1 MRLLSLSPDADTHNG
16 RIGAVPSVAAPRCLS
31 WIGLVLA
38 LVCAPSLAWSLAYV
52 LEPGS
57 TFTPVAGEPLPL
69 TGQFELSP
77 YAFCTIPCEPDA
89 YRMDNVVLAA
99 GGETLS
105 SGIVEPLP
113 GSLLVLLPAIE
124 ILPDESVVTSEFLIQ
139 RTIISEGPLTDHPQ
153 GYDHFEDF
161 SELVFGP
168 LGFITG
174 HPREVLF
181 SSPRG
186 EWPIEVTL
194 AYAVIQRT
202 GTSLSGNDGGGFFFP
217 PRIVDLQSETLGQ
230 VIFTAVPVPE
240 PSTALLLG
248 LGLAGIA
255 ARRLV

>member
-1 MRLLSLSPDADTHNG
+1 MRLLSLSPDETTHNG

-77 YAFCTIPCEPDA
+77 YAPCTIPCEPDA

-113 GSLLVLLPAIE
+113 AGLLVLLPAFE
-124 ILPDESVVTSEFLIQ
+124 ILPDESVVTSEFLIA

-153 GYDHFEDF
+153 GYNHFEDF

-174 HPREVLF
+174 DPREVLF

-202 GTSLSGNDGGGFFFP
+202 GTSLSGNDGGGIFSP
-217 PRIVDLQSETLGQ
+217 PRIVDLQSETLGE

-255 ARRLV
+255 ARRPV

>member
-1 MRLLSLSPDADTHNG
+1 
-16 RIGAVPSVAAPRCLS
+16 
-31 WIGLVLA
+31 
-38 LVCAPSLAWSLAYV
+38 V

-89 YRMDNVVLAA
+89 YRMDNVFLAA

-113 GSLLVLLPAIE
+113 GSPLVLLPAFE
-124 ILPDESVVTSEFLIQ
+124 ILPDESVLTGEFPIQ
-139 RTIISEGPLTDHPQ
+139 RTIISEGPLTGHPQ
-153 GYDHFEDF
+153 GYNHFEDF
-161 SELVFGP
+161 SELLFGP

-174 HPREVLF
+174 DPREVLF

-194 AYAVIQRT
+194 AYAVTQRT
-202 GTSLSGNDGGGFFFP
+202 GTSLSGNDGGIIFSLP
-217 PRIVDLQSETLGQ
+217 SVVDLQSETLGQ

-255 ARRLV
+255 ARRPV

>member
-1 MRLLSLSPDADTHNG
+1 MRLLSLSPDANTHKGRTNG

-57 TFTPVAGEPLPL
+57 TFTPVTPVAGEPLPL

-161 SELVFGP
+161 SELVFDP
-168 LGFITG
+168 LGF
-174 HPREVLF
+174 
-181 SSPRG
+181 
-186 EWPIEVTL
+186 
-194 AYAVIQRT
+194 
-202 GTSLSGNDGGGFFFP
+202 
-217 PRIVDLQSETLGQ
+217 
-230 VIFTAVPVPE
+230 
-240 PSTALLLG
+240 
-248 LGLAGIA
+248 
-255 ARRLV
+255 